1 MACPWPHEKWPPRSP
16 ASRGPLPP
24 EGALFILGRP
34 GDEKGRPGAALQ
46 GVAAAP
52 AQAATV
58 GGAPKLLDSGW
69 LGCTIR

>member
-1 MACPWPHEKWPPRSP
+1 MAPTLPRFAWS
-16 ASRGPLPP
+16 AAP